1 MADITIY
8 NISFLVE
15 EADRERFL
23 AWLRSTLATL
33 PAEGYSAQR
42 ILELA
47 DTPGMPREEGMP
59 LSIALHTEFDAPEVP
74 DSWILDAATPLL
86 ASYSDTFGDK
96 AIYFPSILKSLPL
109 L

>member
-42 ILELA
+42 ILEVA
-47 DTPGMPREEGMP
+47 DIPGMPREEGMP

-74 DSWILDAATPLL
+74 DSWIREVATPLL
-86 ASYSDTFGDK
+86 VSYSDTFGDK
-96 AIYFPSILKSLPL
+96 ALYFPSILKSLPL